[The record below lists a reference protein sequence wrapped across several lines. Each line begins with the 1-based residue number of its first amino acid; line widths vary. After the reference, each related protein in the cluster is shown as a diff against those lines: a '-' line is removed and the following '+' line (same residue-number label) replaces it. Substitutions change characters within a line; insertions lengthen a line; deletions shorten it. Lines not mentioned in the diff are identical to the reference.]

1 MSDAQ
6 HPSREAIDLLTAGR
20 PQAARDLALSIVA
33 KVPDDP
39 FANLVAATALYTNSQ
54 FSDALPHARLAAE
67 ARPRDGDA
75 LECYCAT
82 LRAVGRHADALTV
95 ARQWRE
101 ADPSSRQ
108 AVQDIIECLQR
119 LERPSEI
126 ILIVREAMKQFPAD
140 LRLEIAL
147 ASALVDQGRANEG
160 ARILDQAVRR
170 EPLADKVV
178 GFAATTSNFIH
189 PADKRTI
196 IAAHR
201 RFGELLDRHAPPP
214 KFVHLPPPESER
226 IDAARFK
233 GSGREGRLRIAF
245 LSADLRD
252 HSVAFFLRPIL
263 EHLSPDRFET
273 LCFYNHLVRDETNK
287 HIRELVRPGPGRG
300 GFFDVYNMHFNEL
313 ATLIHAES
321 PDILF
326 DLNGLFEGCRSDV
339 FHLAPA
345 PVQATF
351 CGYPNTTGMS
361 RINWRIVD
369 SITDPPGTDD
379 RARERLLRLAPCF
392 LCYRPP
398 EEAPDIAPERDPQQP
413 ITFGSFNR
421 VVKLND
427 TVIRVWSAIL
437 KRVPSSRLLIKSGVL
452 DDPATRSDFAARF
465 TAAGAPPGSVELVG
479 RIADRAGHMGLYR
492 RVDIGLDTFPYA
504 GTTTTCEAL
513 YMGVP
518 VVTLAESQ
526 AMHAARVG
534 ASLLS
539 ALNMPDLIAT
549 SEKKYIDAA
558 VALAG
563 DCPRLAELRAGLRQR
578 LLASPLCDAA
588 AYTRRFEAALESMWT
603 DWCHSDKPQG
613 LSSSGARRVWR
624 GWGVYEN
631 QRPRPGA
638 SA

>member
-1 MSDAQ
+1 MTAPQ
-6 HPSREAIDLLTAGR
+6 HPAHEALALLSAGR
-20 PQAARDLALSIVA
+20 PKAARDLALSIA
-33 KVPDDP
+33 AASTTDG
-39 FANLVAATALYTNSQ
+39 FANLVAATTLYANQQ
-54 FSDALPHARLAAE
+54 FEDALPYARRAAE

-75 LECYCAT
+75 LECYCAV
-82 LRAVGRHADALTV
+82 LRSVGKLTDALAV
-95 ARQWRE
+95 ARQWQQV
-101 ADPSSRQ
+101 DPASRQ
-108 AVQDIIECLQR
+108 AVQDIVECLQR
-119 LERPSEI
+119 LDRPSE
-126 ILIVREAMKQFPAD
+126 LITAAREAMKHFPND
-140 LRLEIAL
+140 LRLEMAL
-147 ASALVDQGRANEG
+147 AGGLMEQGRASEA

-178 GFAATTSNFIH
+178 GFAATASNFVH
-189 PADKRTI
+189 PADKRAI

-201 RFGELLDRHAPPP
+201 RYGELLDRHAPPP
-214 KFVHLPPPESER
+214 KFTHLPPPEDDR

-233 GSGREGRLRIAF
+233 GSGRDGRLRVAF

-273 LCFYNHLVRDETNK
+273 LCFYNHLVRDDTNAR
-287 HIRELVRPGPGRG
+287 IRALVRPGPGRE
-300 GFFDVYNMHFNEL
+300 GFFDIHGMHFNDL
-313 ATLIHAES
+313 ANLIHDQS

-326 DLNGLFEGCRSDV
+326 DLNGLFEGSRSDV
-339 FHLAPA
+339 FHLFPA

-361 RINWRIVD
+361 RVHWRLVD

-379 RARERLLRLAPCF
+379 RARERLLRLDPCF

-398 EEAPDIAPERDPQQP
+398 EEAPEVSTRSDPHQP

-427 TVIRVWSAIL
+427 AVIRVWSAIL
-437 KRVPSSRLLIKSGVL
+437 KRVPSAKLIIKSGVM
-452 DDPATRSDFAARF
+452 DDPATRQDFAARF
-465 TAAGAPPGSVELVG
+465 AAAGAPPDSVELVG

-492 RVDIGLDTFPYA
+492 RVDIALDTFPYA

-518 VVTLAESQ
+518 VITLAEPQ

-539 ALNMPDLIAT
+539 ALSLPELIAT
-549 SEKKYIDAA
+549 SEKKYIDTA
-558 VALAG
+558 VALAN
-563 DCPRLAELRAGLRQR
+563 DPARLADLRAGMRQR
-578 LLASPLCDAA
+578 LLASPLCDAP
-588 AYTRRFEAALESMWT
+588 AYARRFEAALESIWT

-613 LSSSGARRVWR
+613 LLPAGVRRVWR

-638 SA
+638 PA